1 MKYLKKYESKVDAYQ
16 ELLDNRED
24 IIKVFME
31 YCNTYDDKTKNMIM
45 DLLWDSSLAA
55 DRIEAI
61 NARGAKIDE
70 ECFRLLMVDMDS
82 DRSNRHKHMGLS
94 RSKNILDIYKHCKS
108 YLGNK
113 NNIDSIKDI
122 FTEYSDTG
130 KVSIYKSSDKNDDR
144 YIIIIWIED
153 ILLNINFHEILGRME
168 DMIGLSNYSYEGRYD
183 YIKMEFWKK

>member
-82 DRSNRHKHMGLS
+82 DRSNRHKHMDL
-94 RSKNILDIYKHCKS
+94 
-108 YLGNK
+108 
-113 NNIDSIKDI
+113 
-122 FTEYSDTG
+122 
-130 KVSIYKSSDKNDDR
+130 
-144 YIIIIWIED
+144 
-153 ILLNINFHEILGRME
+153 
-168 DMIGLSNYSYEGRYD
+168 
-183 YIKMEFWKK
+183 